1 VLTGCLINIDLCDVE
16 KILFY
21 DQESQATDNNKPELD
36 VDNSDFSFVVFT
48 LRSTLDSLFRLLKL
62 VAGIDSMENELNQ
75 LFFILIDG
83 NFFQS
88 GLISSSSADELSLN
102 KIICLDFVLYSS
114 LSMVCDVTNLL
125 GINLMSMKLTHLN
138 KIINLK
144 KQIKNLLKDRIIQ
157 ATTSQTQ
164 LFGSI

>member
-1 VLTGCLINIDLCDVE
+1 MLTGCLINIDLCDVE

-21 DQESQATDNNKPELD
+21 DQESQPSDNTKPELD

-125 GINLMSMKLTHLN
+125 GINLMFMKLIHLN

-144 KQIKNLLKDRIIQ
+144 NRFKNHLKDRITQ

>member
-1 VLTGCLINIDLCDVE
+1 MLTGCLINIDLCDVE

-21 DQESQATDNNKPELD
+21 DQESQVTDNTKPELD

-125 GINLMSMKLTHLN
+125 GINLMFMKLSHLN

-144 KQIKNLLKDRIIQ
+144 NRFKNLLKDRIIQ